1 MPYCRSTATAGG
13 RVLCAR
19 YANPEEEACNTA
31 EIKAFKLGSSH
42 VGKYRFR
49 LIFGIYAVD
58 TNRLIGTACSAPI
71 RVLANNDRP
80 GASALGKTL
89 QPPFHK
95 PKLGAA
101 GDPEMDISHLKAPH
115 NEQCTAKEYLDEIN
129 QEDDELNSD
138 DEDCSSDETQFE
150 AGHSKGLDYRR
161 SCIPQLLSRCP
172 VEKVAMQA
180 SGAAPGKPHRAYST
194 LTTMPQDDK

>member
-80 GASALGKTL
+80 ARIGPDGQLMHQRSHSLPAILTCLG
-89 QPPFHK
+89 
-95 PKLGAA
+95 
-101 GDPEMDISHLKAPH
+101 
-115 NEQCTAKEYLDEIN
+115 
-129 QEDDELNSD
+129 EDDELNSD